1 MRQENSPRRKM
12 RMEEKHTEGNRGG
25 FPAKEAA
32 GADPE
37 ERRKSYQR
45 FCETGQAAKKLEI
58 ALEAYLSMAGAGVR
72 TGREF
77 ADYERY
83 LQFRR
88 RPALELLIRRDDL
101 EGLRLFAARGWI
113 SCREASGYLDLA
125 VREGCRESQLWLLRY
140 IRGLP
145 EAGAA
150 GEQNPEEA
158 GNVRKSEEN
167 AAEGNLA
174 ETMNVENLAEAA
186 AAGNPAETMAVEN
199 SAEAAD
205 TGHPEETMDV
215 GKSEETATTGN
226 PAEAPAVEKSAEAA
240 VAGGSEKTVA
250 VENPAEAVVAGELTK
265 ATDAGLPGTGES
277 AEVTDAE
284 LLKEH
289 LCREILQTMTD
300 FLQNCMASFSSAFS
314 LLEWKPSGEYPE
326 WGTDGHFFFCPADLL
341 MEEFLKGVEAL
352 GRRYLHTLCHCMFLH
367 MLGEGGEHELTETWD
382 LACDLAAE
390 WAVDAMG
397 ICPVDRERRR
407 KRDGWYR
414 EISPDGQVSAVAAQR
429 WLQSRSPEEIEE
441 IGREV
446 QVDSHRFWRERK
458 EDAGSLAGRWK
469 PAVLLVARQQGEE
482 KRRPGTRKGDRT
494 AEVVLQ
500 DTGRGDYRKFLE
512 RLFVCREEMQVDP
525 DSIDY
530 IPYLYG
536 LEHYGDVLLM
546 EPLETTETSRLEE
559 FVIAIDTSGSC
570 SGAVVRRF
578 LEETY
583 GILLRREN
591 FFRKMNVHLI
601 QCDSMIQD
609 HRKVTCEREWKDY
622 MAHLKI
628 QGLGGTD
635 FTPVF
640 RLVDQ
645 MLEKK
650 EIRKL
655 KGLLYFTDG
664 DGIYPNRKP
673 AYETAFVFPWKR
685 PEKQQA
691 PGWAWKLYLPDA
703 MER

>member
-1 MRQENSPRRKM
+1 
-12 RMEEKHTEGNRGG
+12 MEEKHTEGNSGG
-25 FPAKEAA
+25 FFARETA

-58 ALEAYLSMAGAGVR
+58 ALEAYLSMAGAGVC

-88 RPALELLIRRDDL
+88 RPALEQLIRRDDL

-113 SCREASGYLDLA
+113 SRREASGYLDLA
-125 VREGCRESQLWLLRY
+125 VREEHRESQLWLLRY
-140 IRGLP
+140 IRWLP
-145 EAGAA
+145 EAGA
-150 GEQNPEEA
+150 
-158 GNVRKSEEN
+158 
-167 AAEGNLA
+167 
-174 ETMNVENLAEAA
+174 
-186 AAGNPAETMAVEN
+186 
-199 SAEAAD
+199 
-205 TGHPEETMDV
+205 
-215 GKSEETATTGN
+215 
-226 PAEAPAVEKSAEAA
+226 
-240 VAGGSEKTVA
+240 
-250 VENPAEAVVAGELTK
+250 AGELTK

-300 FLQNCMASFSSAFS
+300 FLQKCMASFSSAFS

-407 KRDGWYR
+407 KREGWYR

-446 QVDSHRFWRERK
+446 RVDSHRFWRERK

-536 LEHYGDVLLM
+536 LEHYGNVLLM

-583 GILLRREN
+583 GILSRREN

-609 HRKVTCEREWKDY
+609 HRKVTCEREWKEY

-691 PGWAWKLYLPDA
+691 PGWAWKLYLPEA
-703 MER
+703 RER

>member
-1 MRQENSPRRKM
+1 
-12 RMEEKHTEGNRGG
+12 MEEKHTEGNRGG

-58 ALEAYLSMAGAGVR
+58 ALEAYLSMAGAGVC

-113 SCREASGYLDLA
+113 SRQEASGYLDLA
-125 VREGCRESQLWLLRY
+125 VREEHRESQLWLLRY

-145 EAGAA
+145 ETGDAGK
-150 GEQNPEEA
+150 QNPEEA

-167 AAEGNLA
+167 
-174 ETMNVENLAEAA
+174 VDEAK
-186 AAGNPAETMAVEN
+186 
-199 SAEAAD
+199 SAEAA
-205 TGHPEETMDV
+205 
-215 GKSEETATTGN
+215 TTGSL
-226 PAEAPAVEKSAEAA
+226 AEAPAVEKSAEAA
-240 VAGGSEKTVA
+240 VAGGSEKTVT
-250 VENPAEAVVAGELTK
+250 VENPAEAAAAGELTK
-265 ATDAGLPGTGES
+265 TTDAGLPGTGES

-300 FLQNCMASFSSAFS
+300 FLQKCMASFSSAFS
-314 LLEWKPSGEYPE
+314 LLEWKSSEEYPE

-367 MLGEGGEHELTETWD
+367 MLGEGGEGELTETWD

-414 EISPDGQVSAVAAQR
+414 EISPEGQVSAAAAQR
-429 WLQSRSPEEIEE
+429 WLQSRSPEEIGE

-536 LEHYGDVLLM
+536 LEHYGNVLLM

-583 GILLRREN
+583 GILSRREN

-609 HRKVTCEREWKDY
+609 HRKVTSEREWKDY

-691 PGWAWKLYLPDA
+691 PGWAWKLYLPEA
-703 MER
+703 RER

>member
-1 MRQENSPRRKM
+1 
-12 RMEEKHTEGNRGG
+12 MEEKHTEGNSGG

-58 ALEAYLSMAGAGVR
+58 ALEAYLSMAGAGVC

-88 RPALELLIRRDDL
+88 RPALEQLIRRDDL

-113 SCREASGYLDLA
+113 SRREASGYLDLA
-125 VREGCRESQLWLLRY
+125 VREEHRESQLWLLRY

-174 ETMNVENLAEAA
+174 ETTNVENLAEAA

-265 ATDAGLPGTGES
+265 ATDAGVPGTGES

-300 FLQNCMASFSSAFS
+300 FLQKCMASFSSAFS
-314 LLEWKPSGEYPE
+314 LLEWKPFGEYPE

-367 MLGEGGEHELTETWD
+367 MLGEGGEGELTETWD

-414 EISPDGQVSAVAAQR
+414 EISPEGQVSAAAAQR
-429 WLQSRSPEEIEE
+429 WLQSRSPEEIGE

-500 DTGRGDYRKFLE
+500 DTGRGDYRKFLG

-536 LEHYGDVLLM
+536 LEHYGNVLLM

-583 GILLRREN
+583 GILSRREN

-691 PGWAWKLYLPDA
+691 PGWAWKLYLPEA
-703 MER
+703 RER

>member
-1 MRQENSPRRKM
+1 
-12 RMEEKHTEGNRGG
+12 MEEKHTEGNRGG

-58 ALEAYLSMAGAGVR
+58 ALEAYLSMAGAGVC

-113 SCREASGYLDLA
+113 SRQEASGYLDLA
-125 VREGCRESQLWLLRY
+125 VREEHRESQLWLLRY

-145 EAGAA
+145 ETGDAGK
-150 GEQNPEEA
+150 QNPEEA

-167 AAEGNLA
+167 
-174 ETMNVENLAEAA
+174 VDEAK
-186 AAGNPAETMAVEN
+186 
-199 SAEAAD
+199 SAEAA
-205 TGHPEETMDV
+205 
-215 GKSEETATTGN
+215 TTGSL
-226 PAEAPAVEKSAEAA
+226 AEAPAVEKSAEAA
-240 VAGGSEKTVA
+240 VAGGSEKTVT
-250 VENPAEAVVAGELTK
+250 VENPAEAAAAGELTK
-265 ATDAGLPGTGES
+265 TTDAGLPGTGDS
-277 AEVTDAE
+277 AEVTDKE
-284 LLKEH
+284 TLKEH

-300 FLQNCMASFSSAFS
+300 FLQKCMASFSSAFS
-314 LLEWKPSGEYPE
+314 LLEWKSSEEYPE

-407 KRDGWYR
+407 KREGWYR

-446 QVDSHRFWRERK
+446 RVDSHRFWRERK

-494 AEVVLQ
+494 AEAVLQ

-536 LEHYGDVLLM
+536 LEYYGNVLLM

-583 GILLRREN
+583 GILSRREN

-691 PGWAWKLYLPDA
+691 PGWAWKLYLPETR
-703 MER
+703 ER

>member
-1 MRQENSPRRKM
+1 
-12 RMEEKHTEGNRGG
+12 MEEKHTEGNRGG

-113 SCREASGYLDLA
+113 SRREASSYLDLA

-140 IRGLP
+140 IRGMP
-145 EAGAA
+145 ETGAA

-167 AAEGNLA
+167 
-174 ETMNVENLAEAA
+174 VDEAK
-186 AAGNPAETMAVEN
+186 
-199 SAEAAD
+199 SAEAA
-205 TGHPEETMDV
+205 
-215 GKSEETATTGN
+215 TTGSL
-226 PAEAPAVEKSAEAA
+226 AEAPAVEKSAEAA

-250 VENPAEAVVAGELTK
+250 VENPAEAAAAGELTK

-414 EISPDGQVSAVAAQR
+414 EISPEGQVSAAAAQR
-429 WLQSRSPEEIEE
+429 WLQSRSPEEIGE

-494 AEVVLQ
+494 AEAVLQ

-536 LEHYGDVLLM
+536 LEHYGNVLLM

-583 GILLRREN
+583 GILSRREN

-609 HRKVTCEREWKDY
+609 HRRVTCEREWKEY

-691 PGWAWKLYLPDA
+691 PGWAWKLYLPEA
-703 MER
+703 RER

>member
-1 MRQENSPRRKM
+1 
-12 RMEEKHTEGNRGG
+12 MEEKHTEGNRGG

-58 ALEAYLSMAGAGVR
+58 ALEAYLSMAGAGAC

-113 SCREASGYLDLA
+113 SRREASGYLDLA
-125 VREGCRESQLWLLRY
+125 VREEHRESQLWLLRY

-150 GEQNPEEA
+150 GEQKPEEA
-158 GNVRKSEEN
+158 GNIRRSEGN

-250 VENPAEAVVAGELTK
+250 VENPAEAAAAGELTK
-265 ATDAGLPGTGES
+265 AIGAGLPGMGES

-300 FLQNCMASFSSAFS
+300 FLQKCMASFSSAFS
-314 LLEWKPSGEYPE
+314 MLKWKPPEEYPE

-367 MLGEGGEHELTETWD
+367 MLGEGGEHDLTETWD

-414 EISPDGQVSAVAAQR
+414 EISPEGQVSAAAAQR
-429 WLQSRSPEEIEE
+429 WLQSRSPEEIGE

-536 LEHYGDVLLM
+536 LEHYGNMLLM

-578 LEETY
+578 LEETF
-583 GILLRREN
+583 GILSRREN

-609 HRKVTCEREWKDY
+609 HRKVTSEREWKDY

-655 KGLLYFTDG
+655 KVLLYFTDG

-691 PGWAWKLYLPDA
+691 PGWAWKLYLPEA
-703 MER
+703 RER

>member
-113 SCREASGYLDLA
+113 SRREASGYLDLA
-125 VREGCRESQLWLLRY
+125 VREEHRESQLWLLRY

-145 EAGAA
+145 ETGDAGK
-150 GEQNPEEA
+150 QNPEEA

-174 ETMNVENLAEAA
+174 ETMDVENLADAA
-186 AAGNPAETMAVEN
+186 VAGNLAETMDVEN
-199 SAEAAD
+199 LAEAAD

-215 GKSEETATTGN
+215 GKSAEAATTGSL
-226 PAEAPAVEKSAEAA
+226 AEAPAVEKSADAA
-240 VAGGSEKTVA
+240 AAGNPAETVA
-250 VENPAEAVVAGELTK
+250 VENPAEAAAAGELTK

-300 FLQNCMASFSSAFS
+300 FLQKCMASFSSAFS
-314 LLEWKPSGEYPE
+314 LLEWKSSEEYPE

-367 MLGEGGEHELTETWD
+367 MLGEGGEGELTETWD

-414 EISPDGQVSAVAAQR
+414 EISPEGQVSAAAAQR
-429 WLQSRSPEEIEE
+429 WLQSRSPEEIGE

-494 AEVVLQ
+494 AEGVLQ

-536 LEHYGDVLLM
+536 LEHYGNVLLM

-583 GILLRREN
+583 GILSRREN

-691 PGWAWKLYLPDA
+691 PGWAWKLYLPEA
-703 MER
+703 RER

>member
-1 MRQENSPRRKM
+1 
-12 RMEEKHTEGNRGG
+12 MEEKHTEGNRGG
-25 FPAKEAA
+25 FPAKETA

-58 ALEAYLSMAGAGVR
+58 ALEAYLSMAGAGVC

-88 RPALELLIRRDDL
+88 RPALEQLIRRDDL

-113 SCREASGYLDLA
+113 SRREASGYLDLA
-125 VREGCRESQLWLLRY
+125 VREEHRESQLWLLRY

-145 EAGAA
+145 E
-150 GEQNPEEA
+150 
-158 GNVRKSEEN
+158 
-167 AAEGNLA
+167 
-174 ETMNVENLAEAA
+174 
-186 AAGNPAETMAVEN
+186 
-199 SAEAAD
+199 
-205 TGHPEETMDV
+205 
-215 GKSEETATTGN
+215 TA
-226 PAEAPAVEKSAEAA
+226 
-240 VAGGSEKTVA
+240 
-250 VENPAEAVVAGELTK
+250 VAGELTK

-300 FLQNCMASFSSAFS
+300 FLQKCMASFSSAFS
-314 LLEWKPSGEYPE
+314 LLEWKSSEEYPE

-367 MLGEGGEHELTETWD
+367 MLGEGGEGELTETWD

-414 EISPDGQVSAVAAQR
+414 EISPEGQVSAAAAQR
-429 WLQSRSPEEIEE
+429 WLQSRSPEEIGE

-494 AEVVLQ
+494 AEAVLQ
-500 DTGRGDYRKFLE
+500 DTGRGNYRKFLE

-536 LEHYGDVLLM
+536 LEHYGNVLLM

-583 GILLRREN
+583 GILSRREN

-609 HRKVTCEREWKDY
+609 HRKVTCEREWKEY

-691 PGWAWKLYLPDA
+691 PGWAWKLYLPEA
-703 MER
+703 RER

>member
-1 MRQENSPRRKM
+1 
-12 RMEEKHTEGNRGG
+12 MEEKHTEGNSGG
-25 FPAKEAA
+25 FFARETA
-32 GADPE
+32 GADSE
-37 ERRKSYQR
+37 ERHKSYQR

-58 ALEAYLSMAGAGVR
+58 ALEAYLSMAGAGVC

-77 ADYERY
+77 AEYERY

-101 EGLRLFAARGWI
+101 EGLRLFAVRGWI
-113 SCREASGYLDLA
+113 SRREASGYLDLA

-140 IRGLP
+140 IRGMP
-145 EAGAA
+145 ETGAA

-158 GNVRKSEEN
+158 GNVRKSDEN
-167 AAEGNLA
+167 VDEGK
-174 ETMNVENLAEAA
+174 
-186 AAGNPAETMAVEN
+186 
-199 SAEAAD
+199 SAEAA
-205 TGHPEETMDV
+205 
-215 GKSEETATTGN
+215 TTGSLE
-226 PAEAPAVEKSAEAA
+226 EAQAVENSAEAA

-250 VENPAEAVVAGELTK
+250 VENPAEAAAAGELTK
-265 ATDAGLPGTGES
+265 ATDAGLPGTGEPS
-277 AEVTDAE
+277 EVTDTE
-284 LLKEH
+284 TLKEH
-289 LCREILQTMTD
+289 LCREILQIMTD
-300 FLQNCMASFSSAFS
+300 FLQNRMASFSSAFS
-314 LLEWKPSGEYPE
+314 LLEWKPSEAYPE

-446 QVDSHRFWRERK
+446 RVDSHRFWRERK

-494 AEVVLQ
+494 AEAVLQ

-536 LEHYGDVLLM
+536 LEHYGNVLLM

-583 GILLRREN
+583 GILSRREN

-609 HRKVTCEREWKDY
+609 HRKVTCEREWKEY

-691 PGWAWKLYLPDA
+691 PGWAWKLYLPEA
-703 MER
+703 RER

>member
-1 MRQENSPRRKM
+1 
-12 RMEEKHTEGNRGG
+12 MEEKHTEGNRGG

-58 ALEAYLSMAGAGVR
+58 ALEAYLSMAGAGAC

-88 RPALELLIRRDDL
+88 RPALEQLICRDDL

-113 SCREASGYLDLA
+113 SRREASGYLDLA
-125 VREGCRESQLWLLRY
+125 VREEHRESQLWLLRY

-150 GEQNPEEA
+150 GKQKPEEA
-158 GNVRKSEEN
+158 GNIRRSEGN

-174 ETMNVENLAEAA
+174 ETMDVENSVKAADTGYPEETMDVGKSAEAATTGSLAEAPAVEKSADAA
-186 AAGNPAETMAVEN
+186 AAGNPAET
-199 SAEAAD
+199 
-205 TGHPEETMDV
+205 
-215 GKSEETATTGN
+215 
-226 PAEAPAVEKSAEAA
+226 
-240 VAGGSEKTVA
+240 VA
-250 VENPAEAVVAGELTK
+250 VENPAEAAVAGELTK

-277 AEVTDAE
+277 AEVTDTE
-284 LLKEH
+284 TLKGH

-300 FLQNCMASFSSAFS
+300 FLQKCMASFSSAFS
-314 LLEWKPSGEYPE
+314 MLKWKPPEEYPE

-367 MLGEGGEHELTETWD
+367 MLGEGGEHDLTETWD

-414 EISPDGQVSAVAAQR
+414 EISPEGQVSAAAAQR
-429 WLQSRSPEEIEE
+429 WLQSRSPEEIGE

-536 LEHYGDVLLM
+536 LEHYGNMLLM

-578 LEETY
+578 LEETF
-583 GILLRREN
+583 GILSRREN

-609 HRKVTCEREWKDY
+609 HRKVTSEREWKDY

-691 PGWAWKLYLPDA
+691 PGWAWKLYLPEA
-703 MER
+703 RER

>member
-32 GADPE
+32 GVDPE

-88 RPALELLIRRDDL
+88 RPALEQLIRRDDL

-113 SCREASGYLDLA
+113 SRREASGYLDLA

-167 AAEGNLA
+167 
-174 ETMNVENLAEAA
+174 VDEAK
-186 AAGNPAETMAVEN
+186 
-199 SAEAAD
+199 SAEAA
-205 TGHPEETMDV
+205 
-215 GKSEETATTGN
+215 TTGSL
-226 PAEAPAVEKSAEAA
+226 AEAPAVEKSAEAA

-250 VENPAEAVVAGELTK
+250 VENPAEAAAAGELTK

-446 QVDSHRFWRERK
+446 RVDSHRFWRERK

-494 AEVVLQ
+494 AEAVLQ

-536 LEHYGDVLLM
+536 LEHYGNVLLM

-583 GILLRREN
+583 GILSRREN

-609 HRKVTCEREWKDY
+609 HRRVTCEREWKEY

-691 PGWAWKLYLPDA
+691 PGWAWKLYLPEA
-703 MER
+703 RER

>member
-1 MRQENSPRRKM
+1 
-12 RMEEKHTEGNRGG
+12 MEEKHTEGNSGG
-25 FPAKEAA
+25 FFARETA

-58 ALEAYLSMAGAGVR
+58 ALEAYLSMAGAGAC

-88 RPALELLIRRDDL
+88 RPALEQLICRDDL

-113 SCREASGYLDLA
+113 SRQEASGYLDLA
-125 VREGCRESQLWLLRY
+125 VREEHRESQLWLLRY

-145 EAGAA
+145 
-150 GEQNPEEA
+150 
-158 GNVRKSEEN
+158 
-167 AAEGNLA
+167 
-174 ETMNVENLAEAA
+174 
-186 AAGNPAETMAVEN
+186 
-199 SAEAAD
+199 
-205 TGHPEETMDV
+205 
-215 GKSEETATTGN
+215 
-226 PAEAPAVEKSAEAA
+226 
-240 VAGGSEKTVA
+240 
-250 VENPAEAVVAGELTK
+250 EAVVAGELTK

-300 FLQNCMASFSSAFS
+300 FLQKCMASFSSAFS
-314 LLEWKPSGEYPE
+314 LLEWKSSEEYPE

-446 QVDSHRFWRERK
+446 RVDSHRFWRERK

-536 LEHYGDVLLM
+536 LEHYGNVLLM

-583 GILLRREN
+583 GILSRREN

-691 PGWAWKLYLPDA
+691 PGWAWKLYLPEA
-703 MER
+703 RER

>member
-1 MRQENSPRRKM
+1 
-12 RMEEKHTEGNRGG
+12 MEEKHTEGNRGG

-58 ALEAYLSMAGAGVR
+58 ALEAYLSMAGAGAC

-88 RPALELLIRRDDL
+88 RPALEQLICRDDL

-113 SCREASGYLDLA
+113 SRQEASGYLDLA
-125 VREGCRESQLWLLRY
+125 VREEHRESQLWLLRY

-145 EAGAA
+145 ETGDAGK
-150 GEQNPEEA
+150 QNPEEA
-158 GNVRKSEEN
+158 GNIRKSEGN

-226 PAEAPAVEKSAEAA
+226 PAEAQAVENSAEAA

-250 VENPAEAVVAGELTK
+250 VENPAEAAAAGELTK
-265 ATDAGLPGTGES
+265 ATDAGLPGTGEPS
-277 AEVTDAE
+277 EVTDTE
-284 LLKEH
+284 TLKGH
-289 LCREILQTMTD
+289 LCREILQIMTD
-300 FLQNCMASFSSAFS
+300 FLQNRMASFSSAFS
-314 LLEWKPSGEYPE
+314 LLEWKPSEAYPE

-367 MLGEGGEHELTETWD
+367 MLGEGGEYELTETWD

-407 KRDGWYR
+407 KREGWYW
-414 EISPDGQVSAVAAQR
+414 EISPDGQVSAAAAQR
-429 WLQSRSPEEIEE
+429 WLQSRSPEEIGE

-536 LEHYGDVLLM
+536 LEHYGNVLLM

-583 GILLRREN
+583 GILSRREN

-609 HRKVTCEREWKDY
+609 HRKVTSEREWKDY

-691 PGWAWKLYLPDA
+691 PGWAWKLYLPEA
-703 MER
+703 RER

>member
-32 GADPE
+32 GVDPE

-113 SCREASGYLDLA
+113 SRREASSYLDLA

-167 AAEGNLA
+167 
-174 ETMNVENLAEAA
+174 VDEAK
-186 AAGNPAETMAVEN
+186 
-199 SAEAAD
+199 SAEAA
-205 TGHPEETMDV
+205 
-215 GKSEETATTGN
+215 TTGSL
-226 PAEAPAVEKSAEAA
+226 AEAPAVEKSAEAA

-250 VENPAEAVVAGELTK
+250 VENPAEAAAAGELTK

-446 QVDSHRFWRERK
+446 RVDSHRFWRERK

-494 AEVVLQ
+494 AEAVLQ

-536 LEHYGDVLLM
+536 LEHYGNVLLM

-583 GILLRREN
+583 GILSRREN

-609 HRKVTCEREWKDY
+609 HRRVTCEREWKEY

-691 PGWAWKLYLPDA
+691 PGWAWKLYLPEA
-703 MER
+703 RER

>member
-1 MRQENSPRRKM
+1 MDE
-12 RMEEKHTEGNRGG
+12 
-25 FPAKEAA
+25 AK
-32 GADPE
+32 
-37 ERRKSYQR
+37 
-45 FCETGQAAKKLEI
+45 
-58 ALEAYLSMAGAGVR
+58 
-72 TGREF
+72 
-77 ADYERY
+77 
-83 LQFRR
+83 
-88 RPALELLIRRDDL
+88 
-101 EGLRLFAARGWI
+101 
-113 SCREASGYLDLA
+113 
-125 VREGCRESQLWLLRY
+125 
-140 IRGLP
+140 
-145 EAGAA
+145 
-150 GEQNPEEA
+150 
-158 GNVRKSEEN
+158 
-167 AAEGNLA
+167 
-174 ETMNVENLAEAA
+174 
-186 AAGNPAETMAVEN
+186 
-199 SAEAAD
+199 SAEAA
-205 TGHPEETMDV
+205 
-215 GKSEETATTGN
+215 TTGSL
-226 PAEAPAVEKSAEAA
+226 AEAPAVEKSAEAA

-250 VENPAEAVVAGELTK
+250 VENPAEAAAAGELTK

-446 QVDSHRFWRERK
+446 RVDSHRFWRERK

-494 AEVVLQ
+494 AEAVLQ

-536 LEHYGDVLLM
+536 LEHYGNVLLM

-583 GILLRREN
+583 GILSRREN

-609 HRKVTCEREWKDY
+609 HRRVTCEREWKEY

-691 PGWAWKLYLPDA
+691 PGWAWKLYLPEA
-703 MER
+703 RER

>member
-1 MRQENSPRRKM
+1 
-12 RMEEKHTEGNRGG
+12 MEEKHTEGNSGG
-25 FPAKEAA
+25 FFARETA

-113 SCREASGYLDLA
+113 SRREASSYLDLA

-140 IRGLP
+140 IRGMP
-145 EAGAA
+145 ETGAA

-167 AAEGNLA
+167 
-174 ETMNVENLAEAA
+174 VDEAK
-186 AAGNPAETMAVEN
+186 
-199 SAEAAD
+199 SAEAA
-205 TGHPEETMDV
+205 
-215 GKSEETATTGN
+215 TTGSL
-226 PAEAPAVEKSAEAA
+226 AEAPAVEKSAEAA

-250 VENPAEAVVAGELTK
+250 VENPAEAAAAGELTK

-446 QVDSHRFWRERK
+446 RVDSHRFWRERK

-494 AEVVLQ
+494 AEAVLQ

-536 LEHYGDVLLM
+536 LEHYGNVLLM

-583 GILLRREN
+583 GILSRREN

-609 HRKVTCEREWKDY
+609 HRKVTCEREWKEY

-691 PGWAWKLYLPDA
+691 PGWAWKLYLPEA
-703 MER
+703 GER

>member
-1 MRQENSPRRKM
+1 MRQEYCPRRKM

-88 RPALELLIRRDDL
+88 RPALEQLICRDDL

-113 SCREASGYLDLA
+113 SRREASGYLDLA

-150 GEQNPEEA
+150 GKQKPEEA
-158 GNVRKSEEN
+158 GNIRKSE
-167 AAEGNLA
+167 GN
-174 ETMNVENLAEAA
+174 VDEAK
-186 AAGNPAETMAVEN
+186 
-199 SAEAAD
+199 SAEAA
-205 TGHPEETMDV
+205 
-215 GKSEETATTGN
+215 TTGS

-250 VENPAEAVVAGELTK
+250 VENPAEAVAAGELTK
-265 ATDAGLPGTGES
+265 AIGAGLPGMGES

-314 LLEWKPSGEYPE
+314 LLEWKPFGEYPE

-367 MLGEGGEHELTETWD
+367 MLGEGGEHDLTETWD

-429 WLQSRSPEEIEE
+429 WLRSRSPEEIEE

-446 QVDSHRFWRERK
+446 WVDSHRFWRERK

-494 AEVVLQ
+494 AEAVLQ

-536 LEHYGDVLLM
+536 LEHYGNVLLM

-583 GILLRREN
+583 GILSRREN

-691 PGWAWKLYLPDA
+691 PGWAWKLYLPEA
-703 MER
+703 RER

>member
-113 SCREASGYLDLA
+113 SRREASSYLDLA

-140 IRGLP
+140 IRGMP
-145 EAGAA
+145 ETGAA

-167 AAEGNLA
+167 
-174 ETMNVENLAEAA
+174 VDEAK
-186 AAGNPAETMAVEN
+186 
-199 SAEAAD
+199 SAEAA
-205 TGHPEETMDV
+205 
-215 GKSEETATTGN
+215 TTGSL
-226 PAEAPAVEKSAEAA
+226 AEAPAVEKSAEAA

-250 VENPAEAVVAGELTK
+250 VENPAEAAAAGELTK

-314 LLEWKPSGEYPE
+314 LLEWKPFGEYPE

-446 QVDSHRFWRERK
+446 RVDSHRFWRERK

-494 AEVVLQ
+494 AEAVLQ

-536 LEHYGDVLLM
+536 LEHYGNVLLM

-583 GILLRREN
+583 GILSRREN

-609 HRKVTCEREWKDY
+609 HRRVTCEREWKEY

-691 PGWAWKLYLPDA
+691 PGWAWKLYLPEA
-703 MER
+703 RER

>member
-1 MRQENSPRRKM
+1 MENP
-12 RMEEKHTEGNRGG
+12 
-25 FPAKEAA
+25 
-32 GADPE
+32 
-37 ERRKSYQR
+37 
-45 FCETGQAAKKLEI
+45 
-58 ALEAYLSMAGAGVR
+58 
-72 TGREF
+72 
-77 ADYERY
+77 
-83 LQFRR
+83 
-88 RPALELLIRRDDL
+88 
-101 EGLRLFAARGWI
+101 
-113 SCREASGYLDLA
+113 
-125 VREGCRESQLWLLRY
+125 
-140 IRGLP
+140 
-145 EAGAA
+145 
-150 GEQNPEEA
+150 
-158 GNVRKSEEN
+158 
-167 AAEGNLA
+167 
-174 ETMNVENLAEAA
+174 AEAA
-186 AAGNPAETMAVEN
+186 AAG
-199 SAEAAD
+199 
-205 TGHPEETMDV
+205 
-215 GKSEETATTGN
+215 
-226 PAEAPAVEKSAEAA
+226 
-240 VAGGSEKTVA
+240 
-250 VENPAEAVVAGELTK
+250 ELTK
-265 ATDAGLPGTGES
+265 TTDAGLPGTGDS
-277 AEVTDAE
+277 AEVTDKE
-284 LLKEH
+284 TLKEH

-300 FLQNCMASFSSAFS
+300 FLQKCMASFSSAFS
-314 LLEWKPSGEYPE
+314 LLEWKPFGEYPE

-367 MLGEGGEHELTETWD
+367 MLGEGGEGELTETWD

-414 EISPDGQVSAVAAQR
+414 EISPEGQVSAAAAQR
-429 WLQSRSPEEIEE
+429 WLQSRSPEEIGE

-494 AEVVLQ
+494 AEAVLQ

-536 LEHYGDVLLM
+536 LEHYGNVLLM

-578 LEETY
+578 LEETF
-583 GILLRREN
+583 GILSRREN

-601 QCDSMIQD
+601 QCDFMIQD
-609 HRKVTCEREWKDY
+609 HRKVTCEREWKEY

-691 PGWAWKLYLPDA
+691 PGWAWKLYLPEA
-703 MER
+703 RER

>member
-1 MRQENSPRRKM
+1 
-12 RMEEKHTEGNRGG
+12 MEEKHTEGNRGG

-58 ALEAYLSMAGAGVR
+58 ALEAYLSMAGAGAC

-113 SCREASGYLDLA
+113 SRQEASGYLDLA
-125 VREGCRESQLWLLRY
+125 VREEHRESQLWLLRY

-145 EAGAA
+145 ETGDAGK
-150 GEQNPEEA
+150 QNPEEA

-167 AAEGNLA
+167 AD
-174 ETMNVENLAEAA
+174 EAK
-186 AAGNPAETMAVEN
+186 
-199 SAEAAD
+199 SAEAA
-205 TGHPEETMDV
+205 
-215 GKSEETATTGN
+215 TTGSL
-226 PAEAPAVEKSAEAA
+226 AEAPAVEKSAEAA
-240 VAGGSEKTVA
+240 VAGGSEKTVT

-300 FLQNCMASFSSAFS
+300 FLQKCMASFSSAFS
-314 LLEWKPSGEYPE
+314 LLEWKSSEEYPE

-414 EISPDGQVSAVAAQR
+414 EISPEGQVSAAAAQR

-512 RLFVCREEMQVDP
+512 RLFVCREEMQVDL
-525 DSIDY
+525 DSFDY

-536 LEHYGDVLLM
+536 LEHYGNVLLM

-583 GILLRREN
+583 GILSRREN

-645 MLEKK
+645 ILEKK

-691 PGWAWKLYLPDA
+691 PGWAWKLYLPEA
-703 MER
+703 REW

>member
-1 MRQENSPRRKM
+1 
-12 RMEEKHTEGNRGG
+12 MEEKHTEGNRGG

-58 ALEAYLSMAGAGVR
+58 ALEAYLSMAGVGAC

-83 LQFRR
+83 LQSRR
-88 RPALELLIRRDDL
+88 RPALEQLIRRDDL

-113 SCREASGYLDLA
+113 SRQEASGYLDLA
-125 VREGCRESQLWLLRY
+125 VREEHRESQLWLLRY

-145 EAGAA
+145 ETGDAGK
-150 GEQNPEEA
+150 QNPEEA

-167 AAEGNLA
+167 
-174 ETMNVENLAEAA
+174 VDEAK
-186 AAGNPAETMAVEN
+186 
-199 SAEAAD
+199 SAEAA
-205 TGHPEETMDV
+205 
-215 GKSEETATTGN
+215 TTGSL
-226 PAEAPAVEKSAEAA
+226 AEAPAVEKSAEAA
-240 VAGGSEKTVA
+240 VAGGSEKTVT
-250 VENPAEAVVAGELTK
+250 VENPAEAAAAGELTK
-265 ATDAGLPGTGES
+265 TTDAGLPGTGDS
-277 AEVTDAE
+277 AEVTDKE
-284 LLKEH
+284 TLKEH

-300 FLQNCMASFSSAFS
+300 FLQKCMASFSSAFS
-314 LLEWKPSGEYPE
+314 LLEWKSSEEYPE

-367 MLGEGGEHELTETWD
+367 MLGEGGEGELTETWD

-414 EISPDGQVSAVAAQR
+414 EISPEGQVSAAAAQR

-446 QVDSHRFWRERK
+446 RVDSHRFWRERK

-536 LEHYGDVLLM
+536 LEHYGNVLLM

-583 GILLRREN
+583 GILSRREN

-609 HRKVTCEREWKDY
+609 HRKVTCEREWKEY

-691 PGWAWKLYLPDA
+691 PGWAWKLYLPEA
-703 MER
+703 RER

>member
-1 MRQENSPRRKM
+1 
-12 RMEEKHTEGNRGG
+12 MEEKHTERNSGG
-25 FPAKEAA
+25 FFARETA

-58 ALEAYLSMAGAGVR
+58 ALEAYLSMAGVGAC

-88 RPALELLIRRDDL
+88 RPALEQLIRRDDL

-113 SCREASGYLDLA
+113 SRREASGYLDLA
-125 VREGCRESQLWLLRY
+125 VREEHRESQLWLLRY

-158 GNVRKSEEN
+158 GNVRKSEGN

-250 VENPAEAVVAGELTK
+250 VEKAAETAAAGELTK

-300 FLQNCMASFSSAFS
+300 FLQKCMASFSSAFS

-407 KRDGWYR
+407 KREGWYR

-458 EDAGSLAGRWK
+458 EDAGSLADRWK

-494 AEVVLQ
+494 EKAVLQ
-500 DTGRGDYRKFLE
+500 DAGRGNYRKFLE

-536 LEHYGDVLLM
+536 LEHYGNVLLM

-570 SGAVVRRF
+570 SGAVARRF

-583 GILLRREN
+583 GILSRREN

-609 HRKVTCEREWKDY
+609 HRKVTSEREWKDY

-691 PGWAWKLYLPDA
+691 PGWAWKLYLPEA
-703 MER
+703 RER

>member
-1 MRQENSPRRKM
+1 
-12 RMEEKHTEGNRGG
+12 MEEKHTEGNSGG

-58 ALEAYLSMAGAGVR
+58 ALEAYLSMAGAGAC

-101 EGLRLFAARGWI
+101 EGLRLFAVRGWI
-113 SCREASGYLDLA
+113 SRREASGYLDLA

-140 IRGLP
+140 IRGMP
-145 EAGAA
+145 ETGAA

-158 GNVRKSEEN
+158 GNVRKSDEN
-167 AAEGNLA
+167 VDEGK
-174 ETMNVENLAEAA
+174 
-186 AAGNPAETMAVEN
+186 
-199 SAEAAD
+199 SAEAA
-205 TGHPEETMDV
+205 
-215 GKSEETATTGN
+215 TTGSL
-226 PAEAPAVEKSAEAA
+226 AEAPAVEKSAEAA
-240 VAGGSEKTVA
+240 VAGGSEKTVT
-250 VENPAEAVVAGELTK
+250 VENPAEAAAAGELTK
-265 ATDAGLPGTGES
+265 TTDAGLPGTGDS
-277 AEVTDAE
+277 AEVTDKE
-284 LLKEH
+284 TLKEH

-314 LLEWKPSGEYPE
+314 LLEWKPFGEYPE

-367 MLGEGGEHELTETWD
+367 MLGEGGEHEMTETWD

-494 AEVVLQ
+494 AEAVLQ

-536 LEHYGDVLLM
+536 LEHYGNVLLM

-578 LEETY
+578 LEETF
-583 GILLRREN
+583 GILSRREN

-601 QCDSMIQD
+601 QCDFMIQD
-609 HRKVTCEREWKDY
+609 HRKVTCEREWKEY

-691 PGWAWKLYLPDA
+691 PGWAWKLYLPEA
-703 MER
+703 RER

>member
-1 MRQENSPRRKM
+1 
-12 RMEEKHTEGNRGG
+12 MEEKHTEGNSGG
-25 FPAKEAA
+25 FFARETA

-58 ALEAYLSMAGAGVR
+58 ALEAYLSMAGAGAC

-77 ADYERY
+77 AEYERY

-140 IRGLP
+140 IRGMP

-150 GEQNPEEA
+150 GKQKSEEA

-167 AAEGNLA
+167 
-174 ETMNVENLAEAA
+174 VDEAK
-186 AAGNPAETMAVEN
+186 
-199 SAEAAD
+199 SAEAA
-205 TGHPEETMDV
+205 
-215 GKSEETATTGN
+215 TTGSL
-226 PAEAPAVEKSAEAA
+226 AEAPAVEKSAEAA
-240 VAGGSEKTVA
+240 VAGGSEKTVT
-250 VENPAEAVVAGELTK
+250 VENPAEAAGELTK
-265 ATDAGLPGTGES
+265 ATDAGLPGMGES

-390 WAVDAMG
+390 WAVDDMG

-583 GILLRREN
+583 GILSRREN

-609 HRKVTCEREWKDY
+609 HRRVTCEREWKEY

-691 PGWAWKLYLPDA
+691 PGWAWKLYLPEA
-703 MER
+703 RER

>member
-1 MRQENSPRRKM
+1 
-12 RMEEKHTEGNRGG
+12 MEEKHTEGNRGG

-58 ALEAYLSMAGAGVR
+58 ALEAYLSMAGAGAC

-88 RPALELLIRRDDL
+88 RPALEQLIRRDDL

-113 SCREASGYLDLA
+113 SRREASGYLDLA
-125 VREGCRESQLWLLRY
+125 VREEHRESQLWLLRY

-150 GEQNPEEA
+150 GKQKPEEA
-158 GNVRKSEEN
+158 GNIRKSEGN

-226 PAEAPAVEKSAEAA
+226 PAEAPAVENSADAA
-240 VAGGSEKTVA
+240 VARDSEKTVA

-300 FLQNCMASFSSAFS
+300 FLQKCMASFSSAFS
-314 LLEWKPSGEYPE
+314 LLEWKSSEEYPE

-367 MLGEGGEHELTETWD
+367 MLGEGGEGELTETWD

-414 EISPDGQVSAVAAQR
+414 EISPEGQVSAAAAQR
-429 WLQSRSPEEIEE
+429 WLQSRSPEEIGE

-536 LEHYGDVLLM
+536 LEHYGNVLLM

-583 GILLRREN
+583 GILSRREN

-609 HRKVTCEREWKDY
+609 HRKVTSEREWKDY

-691 PGWAWKLYLPDA
+691 PGWAWKLYLPEA
-703 MER
+703 RER

>member
-1 MRQENSPRRKM
+1 
-12 RMEEKHTEGNRGG
+12 MEEKHTEGNSGG
-25 FPAKEAA
+25 FFARETA

-113 SCREASGYLDLA
+113 SRREASSYLDLA

-140 IRGLP
+140 IRGMP
-145 EAGAA
+145 ETGAA

-167 AAEGNLA
+167 
-174 ETMNVENLAEAA
+174 VDEAK
-186 AAGNPAETMAVEN
+186 
-199 SAEAAD
+199 SAEAA
-205 TGHPEETMDV
+205 
-215 GKSEETATTGN
+215 TTGSL
-226 PAEAPAVEKSAEAA
+226 AEAPAVEKSAEAA

-250 VENPAEAVVAGELTK
+250 VENPAEAAAAGELTK

-414 EISPDGQVSAVAAQR
+414 EISPEGQVSAAAAQR
-429 WLQSRSPEEIEE
+429 WLQSRSPEEIGE

-536 LEHYGDVLLM
+536 LEHYGNVLLM

-583 GILLRREN
+583 GILSRREN

-609 HRKVTCEREWKDY
+609 HRRVTCEREWKEY

-691 PGWAWKLYLPDA
+691 PGWAWKLYLPEA
-703 MER
+703 RER

>member
-58 ALEAYLSMAGAGVR
+58 ALEAYLSMAGAGVC

-113 SCREASGYLDLA
+113 SRREASSYLDLA

-140 IRGLP
+140 IRGMP
-145 EAGAA
+145 ETGAA

-167 AAEGNLA
+167 
-174 ETMNVENLAEAA
+174 VDEAK
-186 AAGNPAETMAVEN
+186 
-199 SAEAAD
+199 SAEAA
-205 TGHPEETMDV
+205 
-215 GKSEETATTGN
+215 TTGSL
-226 PAEAPAVEKSAEAA
+226 AEAPAVEKSADAA
-240 VAGGSEKTVA
+240 AAGNPAETVA

-300 FLQNCMASFSSAFS
+300 FLQKCMASFSSAFS
-314 LLEWKPSGEYPE
+314 LLEWKSSEEYPE

-446 QVDSHRFWRERK
+446 RVDSHRFWRERK

-494 AEVVLQ
+494 AEAVLQ

-536 LEHYGDVLLM
+536 LEHYGNVLLM

-583 GILLRREN
+583 GILSRREN

-691 PGWAWKLYLPDA
+691 PGWAWKLYLPEA
-703 MER
+703 RER

>member
-1 MRQENSPRRKM
+1 
-12 RMEEKHTEGNRGG
+12 MEEKHTEGNSGG
-25 FPAKEAA
+25 FFARETA
-32 GADPE
+32 GADLE

-58 ALEAYLSMAGAGVR
+58 ALEAYLSMAGAGVC

-88 RPALELLIRRDDL
+88 RPALEQLIRRDDL

-113 SCREASGYLDLA
+113 SRREASGYLDLA
-125 VREGCRESQLWLLRY
+125 VWEEHRESQLWLLRY

-145 EAGAA
+145 
-150 GEQNPEEA
+150 
-158 GNVRKSEEN
+158 
-167 AAEGNLA
+167 
-174 ETMNVENLAEAA
+174 
-186 AAGNPAETMAVEN
+186 
-199 SAEAAD
+199 
-205 TGHPEETMDV
+205 
-215 GKSEETATTGN
+215 
-226 PAEAPAVEKSAEAA
+226 
-240 VAGGSEKTVA
+240 
-250 VENPAEAVVAGELTK
+250 EAVVAGELTK

-289 LCREILQTMTD
+289 LCREILQTMTV
-300 FLQNCMASFSSAFS
+300 FLQKCMASFSSAFS
-314 LLEWKPSGEYPE
+314 LLEWKSSEEYPE

-367 MLGEGGEHELTETWD
+367 MLGEGGEGELTETWD

-414 EISPDGQVSAVAAQR
+414 EISPEGQVSAAAAQR
-429 WLQSRSPEEIEE
+429 WLQSRSPEEIGE

-536 LEHYGDVLLM
+536 LEHYGNVLLM

-583 GILLRREN
+583 GILSRREN
-591 FFRKMNVHLI
+591 FFRIMNVHLI

-609 HRKVTCEREWKDY
+609 HRKVTSEREWKDY

-691 PGWAWKLYLPDA
+691 PGWAWKLYLPEA
-703 MER
+703 RER

>member
-1 MRQENSPRRKM
+1 
-12 RMEEKHTEGNRGG
+12 MEEKHTEGNSGG
-25 FPAKEAA
+25 FFARETA

-58 ALEAYLSMAGAGVR
+58 ALEAYLSMAGAGAC

-88 RPALELLIRRDDL
+88 RPALEQLICRDDL

-113 SCREASGYLDLA
+113 SRREASGYLDLA
-125 VREGCRESQLWLLRY
+125 VREEHRESQLWLLRY

-145 EAGAA
+145 ETGDAGK
-150 GEQNPEEA
+150 QNPEEA
-158 GNVRKSEEN
+158 GNIRKSEGN

-174 ETMNVENLAEAA
+174 ETMDVENL
-186 AAGNPAETMAVEN
+186 
-199 SAEAAD
+199 AEAAD

-215 GKSEETATTGN
+215 GKSAEAATTGSL
-226 PAEAPAVEKSAEAA
+226 AEAPAVEKSAE
-240 VAGGSEKTVA
+240 TVA
-250 VENPAEAVVAGELTK
+250 VENPAEAAVAGELTK

-300 FLQNCMASFSSAFS
+300 FLQKCMASFSSAFS
-314 LLEWKPSGEYPE
+314 LLEWKSSEEYPE

-367 MLGEGGEHELTETWD
+367 MLGEGEEGELTETWD

-407 KRDGWYR
+407 KREGWFR
-414 EISPDGQVSAVAAQR
+414 EISPEGQVSAAAAQR

-458 EDAGSLAGRWK
+458 EDVGSLADRWK

-536 LEHYGDVLLM
+536 LEHYGNVLLM

-583 GILLRREN
+583 GILSRREN

-691 PGWAWKLYLPDA
+691 PGWAWKLYLPEA
-703 MER
+703 RER

>member
-113 SCREASGYLDLA
+113 SRREASSYLDLA

-140 IRGLP
+140 IRGMP
-145 EAGAA
+145 ETGAA

-167 AAEGNLA
+167 
-174 ETMNVENLAEAA
+174 VDEAK
-186 AAGNPAETMAVEN
+186 
-199 SAEAAD
+199 SAEAA
-205 TGHPEETMDV
+205 
-215 GKSEETATTGN
+215 TTGSL
-226 PAEAPAVEKSAEAA
+226 AEAPAVEKSAEAA

-250 VENPAEAVVAGELTK
+250 VENPAEAAAAGELTK

-446 QVDSHRFWRERK
+446 RVDSHRFWRERK

-494 AEVVLQ
+494 AEAVLQ

-536 LEHYGDVLLM
+536 LEHYGNVLLM

-583 GILLRREN
+583 GILSRREN

-609 HRKVTCEREWKDY
+609 HRKVTSEREWKEY

-691 PGWAWKLYLPDA
+691 PGWAWKLYLPEA
-703 MER
+703 RER

>member
-1 MRQENSPRRKM
+1 
-12 RMEEKHTEGNRGG
+12 MEEKHTEGNSGG
-25 FPAKEAA
+25 FFARETA

-58 ALEAYLSMAGAGVR
+58 ALEAYLSMAGAGVC

-113 SCREASGYLDLA
+113 SRREASGYLDLA
-125 VREGCRESQLWLLRY
+125 VREEHRESQLWLLRY

-145 EAGAA
+145 E
-150 GEQNPEEA
+150 
-158 GNVRKSEEN
+158 
-167 AAEGNLA
+167 
-174 ETMNVENLAEAA
+174 
-186 AAGNPAETMAVEN
+186 
-199 SAEAAD
+199 
-205 TGHPEETMDV
+205 TG
-215 GKSEETATTGN
+215 
-226 PAEAPAVEKSAEAA
+226 
-240 VAGGSEKTVA
+240 
-250 VENPAEAVVAGELTK
+250 VAGELTET
-265 ATDAGLPGTGES
+265 TDAGLPGTGES

-300 FLQNCMASFSSAFS
+300 FLQKCMASFSSAFS
-314 LLEWKPSGEYPE
+314 LLEWKSSEEYPE

-407 KRDGWYR
+407 KREGWYW

-446 QVDSHRFWRERK
+446 RVDSHRFWRERK

-536 LEHYGDVLLM
+536 LEHYGNVLLM

-583 GILLRREN
+583 GILSRREN

-609 HRKVTCEREWKDY
+609 HRKVTCEREWKEY

-691 PGWAWKLYLPDA
+691 PGWAWKLYLPEA
-703 MER
+703 REW

>member
-1 MRQENSPRRKM
+1 
-12 RMEEKHTEGNRGG
+12 
-25 FPAKEAA
+25 
-32 GADPE
+32 
-37 ERRKSYQR
+37 
-45 FCETGQAAKKLEI
+45 
-58 ALEAYLSMAGAGVR
+58 
-72 TGREF
+72 
-77 ADYERY
+77 
-83 LQFRR
+83 
-88 RPALELLIRRDDL
+88 
-101 EGLRLFAARGWI
+101 
-113 SCREASGYLDLA
+113 
-125 VREGCRESQLWLLRY
+125 
-140 IRGLP
+140 
-145 EAGAA
+145 
-150 GEQNPEEA
+150 
-158 GNVRKSEEN
+158 
-167 AAEGNLA
+167 
-174 ETMNVENLAEAA
+174 
-186 AAGNPAETMAVEN
+186 
-199 SAEAAD
+199 
-205 TGHPEETMDV
+205 MDV
-215 GKSEETATTGN
+215 GKSAEAATTGSL
-226 PAEAPAVEKSAEAA
+226 AEAPAVEKSADAA
-240 VAGGSEKTVA
+240 AAGNPAETVA

-300 FLQNCMASFSSAFS
+300 FLQKCMASFSSAFS
-314 LLEWKPSGEYPE
+314 LLEWKSSEEYPE

-367 MLGEGGEHELTETWD
+367 MLGEGGEGELTETWD

-414 EISPDGQVSAVAAQR
+414 EISPEGQVSAAAAQR
-429 WLQSRSPEEIEE
+429 WLQSRSPEEIGE

-536 LEHYGDVLLM
+536 LEHYGNVLLM
-546 EPLETTETSRLEE
+546 EPLETMETSRLEE

-583 GILLRREN
+583 WILSRREN

-691 PGWAWKLYLPDA
+691 PGWAWKLYLPEA
-703 MER
+703 RER

>member
-1 MRQENSPRRKM
+1 
-12 RMEEKHTEGNRGG
+12 MEEKHTEGNSGG
-25 FPAKEAA
+25 FFARETA

-58 ALEAYLSMAGAGVR
+58 ALEAYLSMAGAGAC

-77 ADYERY
+77 AEYERY

-113 SCREASGYLDLA
+113 SRREASGYLDLA
-125 VREGCRESQLWLLRY
+125 VRKEHRESQLWLLRY

-145 EAGAA
+145 ETGDAGK
-150 GEQNPEEA
+150 QNPEEA

-167 AAEGNLA
+167 VVAGNLA
-174 ETMNVENLAEAA
+174 ETMDVENL
-186 AAGNPAETMAVEN
+186 
-199 SAEAAD
+199 AEAAD

-215 GKSEETATTGN
+215 GKSAEAATTGSL
-226 PAEAPAVEKSAEAA
+226 AEAPAVEKSADAA
-240 VAGGSEKTVA
+240 AAGNPAETVA
-250 VENPAEAVVAGELTK
+250 VENPAEAVVAGEITK
-265 ATDAGLPGTGES
+265 ATDAGVPGTGES

-300 FLQNCMASFSSAFS
+300 FLQKCMASFSSAFS
-314 LLEWKPSGEYPE
+314 LLEWKSSEEYPE

-367 MLGEGGEHELTETWD
+367 ILGEGGEHDLTETWD

-414 EISPDGQVSAVAAQR
+414 EISPEGQVSAAAAQR
-429 WLQSRSPEEIEE
+429 WLQSRSPEEIGE

-536 LEHYGDVLLM
+536 LEHYGNVLLM

-583 GILLRREN
+583 GILSRREN

-609 HRKVTCEREWKDY
+609 HRKVTSEREWKDY

-691 PGWAWKLYLPDA
+691 PGWAWKLYLPEA
-703 MER
+703 RER

>member
-1 MRQENSPRRKM
+1 
-12 RMEEKHTEGNRGG
+12 MEEKHTEGNRGG

-58 ALEAYLSMAGAGVR
+58 ALEAYLSMAGAGAC

-88 RPALELLIRRDDL
+88 RPALEQLIRRDDL

-113 SCREASGYLDLA
+113 SRREASGYLDLA

-186 AAGNPAETMAVEN
+186 AEGNPAETMDVEN
-199 SAEAAD
+199 LAEAAAAENLAETMDVEKSAEAAD
-205 TGHPEETMDV
+205 TGHPEETMVV
-215 GKSEETATTGN
+215 GN
-226 PAEAPAVEKSAEAA
+226 SADAA
-240 VAGGSEKTVA
+240 VARGSEKTVA
-250 VENPAEAVVAGELTK
+250 VENPAEAVAAGELTK
-265 ATDAGLPGTGES
+265 ATGAGVPGTGES

-407 KRDGWYR
+407 KREGWYR

-446 QVDSHRFWRERK
+446 RADSHRFWRERK

-494 AEVVLQ
+494 AEAVLQ
-500 DTGRGDYRKFLE
+500 DAGRGNYRKFLE

-536 LEHYGDVLLM
+536 LEHYGNVLLM

-583 GILLRREN
+583 GILSRREN

-691 PGWAWKLYLPDA
+691 PGWAWKLYLPEA
-703 MER
+703 REW

>member
-1 MRQENSPRRKM
+1 
-12 RMEEKHTEGNRGG
+12 MEEKHTEGNRGG

-88 RPALELLIRRDDL
+88 RPALEQLICRDDL

-113 SCREASGYLDLA
+113 SRREASSYLDLA

-140 IRGLP
+140 IRGMP

-150 GEQNPEEA
+150 GKQKSEEA

-167 AAEGNLA
+167 VDEAKSAEAATTGSLA
-174 ETMNVENLAEAA
+174 EAPAVEKSADAA
-186 AAGNPAETMAVEN
+186 AAGNPAET
-199 SAEAAD
+199 
-205 TGHPEETMDV
+205 
-215 GKSEETATTGN
+215 
-226 PAEAPAVEKSAEAA
+226 
-240 VAGGSEKTVA
+240 VA
-250 VENPAEAVVAGELTK
+250 VENPAEAAAAGELTK

-300 FLQNCMASFSSAFS
+300 FLQKCMASFSSAFS
-314 LLEWKPSGEYPE
+314 LLEWKSSEEYPE

-367 MLGEGGEHELTETWD
+367 MLGEGGEGELTETWD

-414 EISPDGQVSAVAAQR
+414 EISPEGQVSAAAAQR
-429 WLQSRSPEEIEE
+429 WLQSRSPEEIGE

-494 AEVVLQ
+494 AEGVLQ

-536 LEHYGDVLLM
+536 LEHYGNVLLM

-583 GILLRREN
+583 GILSRREN

-691 PGWAWKLYLPDA
+691 PGWAWKLYLPEA
-703 MER
+703 RER